1 MRALRG
7 VARPGP
13 RGVGAF
19 LKKAVTPPSDLAL
32 HNAMNLLLHIGA
44 MTLEEELTVL
54 GRHLSTLPIEPTIG
68 KALIYSVL
76 LR

>member
-1 MRALRG
+1 MR
-7 VARPGP
+7 P
-13 RGVGAF
+13 
-19 LKKAVTPPSDLAL
+19 L
-32 HNAMNLLLHIGA
+32 HDTHHAGA
-44 MTLEEELTVL
+44 MDPQEELTVL